1 MLSLAKKCPHRKP
14 SVVAWV
20 FDSTWVFLL
29 LAFQF
34 LQFRAFFSNPG
45 RMPFVKSAKSNC
57 TTEHADKKEPTR
69 QHRANTQF
77 EEKSSQGN
85 FCKQNHKA
93 TIRTDLRELAN
104 CSSKQHLAIN
114 AFVPRQKKRGF
125 STSRIFKDCIC
136 TRRESQSGAWID
148 PTPLTKQMHKLQ
160 LKTKQTPNERRQKQ
174 DPDDAQNEPVDL
186 QNLQDADH

>member
-1 MLSLAKKCPHRKP
+1 MALLCFFYDGPLFP
-14 SVVAWV
+14 FLI
-20 FDSTWVFLL
+20 FDNLEIWRRSFGQLRPECSPWQKNALIENQVLWLGYLIPRGCFCCWRFSSCNSEL
-29 LAFQF
+29 
-34 LQFRAFFSNPG
+34 FFSNPG

-69 QHRANTQF
+69 QRRANTQF

-85 FCKQNHKA
+85 FCKHNHKA

-136 TRRESQSGAWID
+136 TRRESQSGA
-148 PTPLTKQMHKLQ
+148 
-160 LKTKQTPNERRQKQ
+160 
-174 DPDDAQNEPVDL
+174 
-186 QNLQDADH
+186 